1 MYRRLRLASLELED
15 VGLNHLSGPARL
27 RRNLAGSANPE
38 GLNAFAAVL
47 EPVSFGDRED
57 NQHTD
62 AYTSLNRLVDAV
74 VADPPARQ
82 EIARE
87 VDAIVNHTPSSGAA
101 AMHLRERFESWQ
113 HAAPRMEAWAVRS
126 GRLSDAGERA
136 HQLAALAQSGLEA
149 LAFLD
154 MHTVPP
160 AGWVDGQKAVIA
172 DAQKPSAFVRFV
184 FLPSLQKLVETAASQ
199 SGASLTH

>member
-27 RRNLAGSANPE
+27 RRNLAGRGNPE
-38 GLNAFAAVL
+38 ALNVFAAAL

-62 AYTSLNRLVDAV
+62 SYTSLDRLVDAV

-87 VDAIVNHTPSSGAA
+87 VDAVVTRAPGSNPAA
-101 AMHLRERFESWQ
+101 AEMRLRERFESWQ
-113 HAAPRMEAWAVRS
+113 HAAPMMEAWAARS
-126 GRLSDAGERA
+126 GRLSDVGNRA
-136 HQLAALAQSGLEA
+136 RQLAALAQSGLEA

-154 MHTVPP
+154 VHTAPP
-160 AGWVDGQKAVIA
+160 AGWVDGQKTLLA
-172 DAQKPSAFVRFV
+172 DAQKPSALVGFV
-184 FLPSLQKLVETAASQ
+184 FIPSLQRLVDAAASPAQ
-199 SGASLTH
+199 